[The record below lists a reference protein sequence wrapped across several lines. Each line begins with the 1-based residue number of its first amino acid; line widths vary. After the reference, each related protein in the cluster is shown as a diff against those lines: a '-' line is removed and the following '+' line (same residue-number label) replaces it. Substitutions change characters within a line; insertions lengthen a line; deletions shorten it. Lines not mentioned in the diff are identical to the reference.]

1 MNFLPNIE
9 ITNTFMS
16 TRILELRRLLH
27 DANYMYHVLARPTIT
42 DEHYDQLF
50 KELKDLEKA
59 FPELSDPNSPTA
71 RVGGASIDTFEK
83 AKHVVPM
90 LSLENTFT
98 SGEVVSFFQ
107 SKLPGTGDLLGM
119 AEPKIDG
126 LSMSLTYECS
136 KLVRATTRGDGT
148 TGDDVTA
155 NVRTISSVPLV
166 LGKDFSG
173 EIRGEVYMSR
183 KQFDRLNAQLEKE
196 GDELFANPRNA
207 AAGSIKR
214 KNPAEVAERKL
225 SFIAYHCRLSG
236 SHLVRPDDS
245 HSGTLE
251 YLNKLG
257 FVTPASIGANIFVN
271 LRERAQVE
279 KIVSTYKSVYAEHL
293 DFEID
298 GLVFKIDDLKVQEDL
313 GLNNRAPNWATSYK
327 FPPEQKVTRLIGI
340 TVQVGRLGT
349 LTPVAEL
356 QPVNLAG
363 TTIKRAS
370 LHNQDEIQRL
380 GINIGDDVIIQKAAE
395 IIPQVVGCANKRSS
409 GVWSMPDRCPCCN
422 SVVSGLINKVAIVC
436 TSRMCKD
443 QVFARLEHAVKKQ
456 SLDIDGCGEQTIKAL
471 VDRGVNGLPELFALN
486 DFSFLGDS
494 ASKRLKAGIEKAKTA
509 PLWRKLHALGIEGIG
524 VTTCKELSTRWS
536 SLADMLDQMSDVAT
550 ILGPVTFANFKEYME
565 SDTNIADVE
574 RLIQLG
580 VTFEEER
587 KTGPLTGKVFVITGG
602 MVSGSRE
609 EVSAKIESLGGVM
622 KSSVSKKVHYLV
634 VGEGAGANKST
645 SAQKLGTKCIS
656 EKELYEM
663 MGLPMTLAVPIEF
676 EE

>member
-1 MNFLPNIE
+1 MKD
-9 ITNTFMS
+9 
-16 TRILELRRLLH
+16 RIQNLRKELH
-27 DANYMYHVLARPTIT
+27 QHNHNYHVLARPTIT

-50 KELKDLEKA
+50 KELRDLEKA
-59 FPELSDPNSPTA
+59 FPEFNDPNSPTS
-71 RVGGASIDTFEK
+71 RVGGASIDTFDK
-83 AKHVVPM
+83 IKHAVPM

-98 SGEVVSFFQ
+98 SSEVVSFFQ
-107 SKLPGTGDLLGM
+107 SKVPGREDLLGV

-126 LSMSLTYECS
+126 LSMSLMYECS

-155 NVRTISSVPLV
+155 NVRTIPSVPLV

-183 KQFDRLNAQLEKE
+183 KQFEKLNAQLEKE

-214 KNPAEVAERKL
+214 KNPAEVAARKL
-225 SFIAYHCRLSG
+225 SFIAYHYRPVG
-236 SHLVRPDDS
+236 SHLIGPDDS
-245 HSGTLE
+245 HSGVLE
-251 YLNKLG
+251 HLNKLG
-257 FVTPASIGANIFVN
+257 FLTPVSIGANIFVN
-271 LRERAQVE
+271 LRERDQVE
-279 KIVSTYKSVYAEHL
+279 KIVSTYKSVHATHL
-293 DFEID
+293 DFDID
-298 GLVFKIDDLKVQEDL
+298 GLVFKINSLKLQEEL

-327 FPPEQKVTRLIGI
+327 FPPEQKVTKLIGI

-395 IIPQVVGCANKRSS
+395 IIPQVVGLANKRSQ
-409 GVWSMPDRCPCCN
+409 GVWSMPERCPCCN
-422 SVVSGLINKVAIVC
+422 SVTSRLVNMVATVC

-443 QVFARLEHAVKKQ
+443 QVLARLEHAVKKQ
-456 SLDIDGCGEQTIKAL
+456 SLDIDGCGEQTVKAL
-471 VDRGVNGLPELFALN
+471 VDRGINGLPGLFALD

-494 ASKRLKAGIEKAKTA
+494 AARRLKAGIEKAKSA

-524 VTTCKELSTRWS
+524 VTTCKELATRWS
-536 SLADMLDQMSDVAT
+536 SLADMLDHMDDVAS
-550 ILGPVTFANFKEYME
+550 ILGPVTFGNFKQYVE
-565 SDTNIADVE
+565 SEENLSDLE

-587 KTGPLTGKVFVITGG
+587 KSGPLVGKVFVITGG

-609 EVSAKIESLGGVM
+609 EVSAKIESLGGTM

-656 EKELYEM
+656 EQELYDM
-663 MGLPMTLAVPIEF
+663 MGLPMTLAIKLEF

>member
-1 MNFLPNIE
+1 MKD
-9 ITNTFMS
+9 
-16 TRILELRRLLH
+16 RIQNLRKELH
-27 DANYMYHVLARPTIT
+27 QHNHNYHVLARPTIT

-50 KELKDLEKA
+50 KELRDLEKA
-59 FPELSDPNSPTA
+59 FPEFNDPNSPTS
-71 RVGGASIDTFEK
+71 RVGGASIDTFDK
-83 AKHVVPM
+83 IKHAVPM

-98 SGEVVSFFQ
+98 SSEVVSFFQ
-107 SKLPGTGDLLGM
+107 SKVPGREDLLGV

-126 LSMSLTYECS
+126 LSMSLMYECS

-155 NVRTISSVPLV
+155 NVRTIPSVPLV

-183 KQFDRLNAQLEKE
+183 KQFEKLNAQLEKE

-214 KNPAEVAERKL
+214 KNPAEVAARKL
-225 SFIAYHCRLSG
+225 SFIAYHYRPVG
-236 SHLVRPDDS
+236 SHLIGPDDS
-245 HSGTLE
+245 HSGVLE

-257 FVTPASIGANIFVN
+257 FLTPASIGANIFVN
-271 LRERAQVE
+271 LRERDQVE
-279 KIVSTYKSVYAEHL
+279 KIVSTYKSVHAAHL
-293 DFEID
+293 DFDID
-298 GLVFKIDDLKVQEDL
+298 GLVFKINSLKLQEEL

-327 FPPEQKVTRLIGI
+327 FPPEQKVTKLIGI

-395 IIPQVVGCANKRSS
+395 IIPQVVGLANKRSQ
-409 GVWSMPDRCPCCN
+409 GVWSMPERCPCCN
-422 SVVSGLINKVAIVC
+422 SVTSRLVNMVATVC

-443 QVFARLEHAVKKQ
+443 QVLARLEHAVKKQ
-456 SLDIDGCGEQTIKAL
+456 SLDIDGCGEQTVKAL
-471 VDRGVNGLPELFALN
+471 VDRGINGLPGLFALD

-494 ASKRLKAGIEKAKTA
+494 AARRLKAGIEKAKSA

-524 VTTCKELSTRWS
+524 VTTCKELATRWS
-536 SLADMLDQMSDVAT
+536 SLADMLDHMDDVAS
-550 ILGPVTFANFKEYME
+550 ILGPVTFGNFKQYVE
-565 SDTNIADVE
+565 SEENLSDLE

-587 KTGPLTGKVFVITGG
+587 KSGPLVGKVFVITGG

-609 EVSAKIESLGGVM
+609 EVSAKIESLGGTM

-656 EKELYEM
+656 EQELYDM
-663 MGLPMTLAVPIEF
+663 MGLPMTLAIKLEF